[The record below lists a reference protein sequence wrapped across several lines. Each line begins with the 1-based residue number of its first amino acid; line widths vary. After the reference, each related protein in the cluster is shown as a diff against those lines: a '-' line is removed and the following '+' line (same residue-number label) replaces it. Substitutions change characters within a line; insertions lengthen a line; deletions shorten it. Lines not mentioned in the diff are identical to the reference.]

1 MGDRAQRGQSDLG
14 HCLMDLV
21 VAIAR
26 WLSDPAHW
34 QGTEGIAARLG
45 EHLLLAAAALAIAGV
60 IGLGA
65 GIRIGHTGRGAN
77 VAVNLANL
85 GRALPTL
92 AVMAIVVPIT
102 AGIDSE
108 LGFKVYPPIIGL
120 VVLAVPP
127 ILVNAYTGIS
137 GVDRDMVE
145 AGRAA
150 GMTEGQVL
158 RSVELPLAAPV
169 IFTGL
174 RSATSQVIATA
185 TLAAIF
191 GGPGLGRFLVD
202 GYAQLDYPQMWA
214 GVILVAALFAV
225 VELAFALLQRAITSP
240 GVNSGYVLASPD
252 HRSGTVRGE
261 AA

>member
-1 MGDRAQRGQSDLG
+1 MELLLTIG
-14 HCLMDLV
+14 
-21 VAIAR
+21 R
-26 WLSDPAHW
+26 WLGDPAHW
-34 QGTEGIAARLG
+34 QGADGIAARLG
-45 EHLLLAAAALAIAGV
+45 EHLLLSAAALVIAGV

-65 GIRIGHTGRGAN
+65 GIRVGHTGRGAN
-77 VAVNLANL
+77 LAVNLANL

-102 AGIDSE
+102 AAIDSE
-108 LGFKVYPPIIGL
+108 LGFKVYPAVLGL
-120 VVLAVPP
+120 VVLAIPP
-127 ILVNAYTGIS
+127 ILVNAYSAIS
-137 GVDRDMVE
+137 GVDRDTVE

-150 GMTEGQVL
+150 GMTEMQVL
-158 RSVELPLAAPV
+158 RRVELPLAIPV

-214 GVILVAALFAV
+214 GVILVGALFAV
-225 VELAFALLQRAITSP
+225 VELAFAVLQRAITSP
-240 GVNSGYVLASPD
+240 GVRTGYVLASPD

>member
-1 MGDRAQRGQSDLG
+1 
-14 HCLMDLV
+14 MDLIA
-21 VAIAR
+21 AIVG
-26 WLSDPAHW
+26 WFGDPAHW
-34 QGTEGIAARLG
+34 QGSTGILARIG
-45 EHLLLAAAALAIAGV
+45 EHLLLCVAALVIAGV
-60 IGLGA
+60 VGLAA
-65 GIRIGHTGRGAN
+65 GVRVGHSGRGAN
-77 VAVNLANL
+77 LAVNIANL

-92 AVMAIVVPIT
+92 AVMAIAVPIT
-102 AGIDSE
+102 AAFDSQ
-108 LGFKVYPPIIGL
+108 LGFRVYPMIVGL
-120 VVLAVPP
+120 VVLAIPP

-137 GVDRDMVE
+137 GVDRDTVE

-150 GMTEGQVL
+150 GMTETQVL
-158 RSVELPLAAPV
+158 RRVELPLAMPV

-214 GVILVAALFAV
+214 GVILVGALFAI

-240 GVNSGYVLASPD
+240 GVNSGYVLASAD
-252 HRSGTVRGE
+252 HRAGTVRGE

>member
-1 MGDRAQRGQSDLG
+1 MEL
-14 HCLMDLV
+14 LL
-21 VAIAR
+21 AIGR
-26 WLSDPAHW
+26 WLGDPAHW
-34 QGTEGIAARLG
+34 QGADGIAARLG
-45 EHLLLAAAALAIAGV
+45 EHLLLSAAALVIAGA

-65 GIRIGHTGRGAN
+65 GIRVGHTGRGAN
-77 VAVNLANL
+77 LAVNLANL

-102 AGIDSE
+102 AAIDSE
-108 LGFKVYPPIIGL
+108 LGFKVYPAILGL
-120 VVLAVPP
+120 VVLAIPP
-127 ILVNAYTGIS
+127 ILVNSYTAIS
-137 GVDRDMVE
+137 GVDRDTVE

-150 GMTEGQVL
+150 GMTEMQVL
-158 RSVELPLAAPV
+158 RRVELPLAIPV

-214 GVILVAALFAV
+214 GVILVGALFAV
-225 VELAFALLQRAITSP
+225 VELAFAVLQRAITSP
-240 GVNSGYVLASPD
+240 GVKTGYVLASPD